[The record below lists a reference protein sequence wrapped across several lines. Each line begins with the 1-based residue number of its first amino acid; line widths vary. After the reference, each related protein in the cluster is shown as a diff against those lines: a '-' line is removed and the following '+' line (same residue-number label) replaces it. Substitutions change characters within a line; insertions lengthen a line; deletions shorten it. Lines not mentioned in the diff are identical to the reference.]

1 MLAPDCRRSG
11 PASRLDLV
19 DDILVRE
26 LMRIAITGATGMVG
40 RALGHALLARG
51 FEVIPVSRRPL
62 AGGLCWDPDHQAI
75 DGRTLG
81 TVDAVVHLAGENL
94 ARGRWTARRRAEL
107 VASRVPVTRWLAETL
122 AAMRAGPRHLI
133 SASAVGIY
141 GSRADECLTEASAT
155 GSDFL
160 ARLATD
166 WEKSTAPAW
175 DAGIRVMNPR
185 FGVILAR
192 DGGALARLLPIFR
205 LGLGGPFGSGRQWM
219 SWIAIDD
226 VVSGIEHALRHDG
239 LAGPV
244 NFTAPEPVSNLTFAR
259 TLGRVLH
266 RPAHLPVPVPLLRIV
281 LGEMADA
288 TILASQ
294 RATPAVLTASGFEF
308 AFSQLEPCL
317 RNLLDRRPD

>member
-1 MLAPDCRRSG
+1 
-11 PASRLDLV
+11 
-19 DDILVRE
+19 
-26 LMRIAITGATGMVG
+26 
-40 RALGHALLARG
+40 
-51 FEVIPVSRRPL
+51 
-62 AGGLCWDPDHQAI
+62 
-75 DGRTLG
+75 
-81 TVDAVVHLAGENL
+81 
-94 ARGRWTARRRAEL
+94 
-107 VASRVPVTRWLAETL
+107 
-122 AAMRAGPRHLI
+122 
-133 SASAVGIY
+133 
-141 GSRADECLTEASAT
+141 
-155 GSDFL
+155 
-160 ARLATD
+160 
-166 WEKSTAPAW
+166 
-175 DAGIRVMNPR
+175 
-185 FGVILAR
+185 
-192 DGGALARLLPIFR
+192 
-205 LGLGGPFGSGRQWM
+205 M